1 MSNFLGAVYISSGC
15 FFITLS
21 KNNTLKDFVSFLMIL
36 FLAFHCSPQNK
47 TANNKENTAIK
58 PEKNADGEW
67 DIEVLDSQYDYFLNA
82 IAKPMSMYSESYLK
96 NKNSF
101 LVNEWNSYYYSGK
114 YRNVIESSIDYDPQ
128 ENYGLK
134 FEYKLYQVFAY
145 VQWKYGLRMS
155 GLSGADIR

>member
-1 MSNFLGAVYISSGC
+1 LGAVYISSGF

-21 KNNTLKDFVSFLMIL
+21 KNNTMKNFVSFLMIL
-36 FLAFHCSPQNK
+36 FLAFNCSPQNK

>member
-1 MSNFLGAVYISSGC
+1 MKK
-15 FFITLS
+15 FIYL
-21 KNNTLKDFVSFLMIL
+21 I
-36 FLAFHCSPQNK
+36 LAFSIIACVPQNK
-47 TANNKENTAIK
+47 PQDSSSN
-58 PEKNADGEW
+58 PEISPSKNDDGEW
-67 DIEVLDSQYDYFLNA
+67 DLQVIDTQYDYFLNA
-82 IAKPMSMYSESYLK
+82 IANPMIMYSESYLK
-96 NKNSF
+96 NKNTF